1 MVYSQEMTDSFN
13 VGDIL
18 ASVRDWEI
26 YRDDWLETLK
36 KAKQT
41 EPSKEQMN
49 SLRDVFIE
57 AHLLG
62 RTSK

>member
-1 MVYSQEMTDSFN
+1 MTDKFN

-26 YRDDWLETLK
+26 YRDEWLETLN

-41 EPSKEQMN
+41 EPSKEQMS